1 MRQRVDTRQA
11 RHQCGDGLG
20 PEAEYG
26 FKNKQI
32 SSAEMIGVSLKPRA
46 VRRDFFGRT
55 IDVTLPTTRACSS
68 QGQNEE
74 SQDSRLDES
83 GNAWV
88 SYHEGYS
95 NAVRKPITLNEM
107 MRGF

>member
-1 MRQRVDTRQA
+1 MRQRADTRQA
-11 RHQCGDGLG
+11 RHQYGDGLSS
-20 PEAEYG
+20 EAEHG

-32 SSAEMIGVSLKPRA
+32 SSAEDIEVSLKPVA

-55 IDVTLPTTRACSS
+55 IDVALPTTRACSS
-68 QGQNEE
+68 QGENEG

-95 NAVRKPITLNEM
+95 NAVRKPITLDEM